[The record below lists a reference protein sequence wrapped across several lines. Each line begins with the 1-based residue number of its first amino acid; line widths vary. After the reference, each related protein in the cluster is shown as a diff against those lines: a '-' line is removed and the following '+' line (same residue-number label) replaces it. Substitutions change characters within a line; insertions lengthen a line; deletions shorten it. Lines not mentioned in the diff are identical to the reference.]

1 LNPSGPAPGGFFVA
15 LLRRNYPVASSVVSK
30 QQGLNNMATASRSVA
45 SSKRRVRR
53 NTAEGINRRI
63 DDQIARNVRYYSAH
77 LDEIDKRLAELE
89 DEWDIERMIEA
100 NAASL
105 ALAGTVLGLTTDK
118 RFLVIPGIVAAFLL
132 QHAVQGWCPPIP
144 VLRRFGFR
152 TADEINR
159 ERYALKALR
168 GDFDGISDKK
178 TPTTTAN
185 AALRAVQ
192 T

>member
-1 LNPSGPAPGGFFVA
+1 
-15 LLRRNYPVASSVVSK
+15 
-30 QQGLNNMATASRSVA
+30 MATASRTVA

-53 NTAEGINRRI
+53 NTPEGINRRI
-63 DDQIARNVRYYSAH
+63 DDQIARNVRFYSAH
-77 LDEIDKRLAELE
+77 PDEIDKRLAELD

-105 ALAGTVLGLTTDK
+105 ALAGTVLGLTADK
-118 RFLVIPGIVAAFLL
+118 RFLVLPGIVAAFLL

-144 VLRRFGFR
+144 ILRRFGFR

-192 T
+192 S